1 MGITNLKHCENF
13 IMIDRARI
21 DLGNYIIGRLEK
33 GGRIFEMLID
43 PEQAWEAKKII
54 REEIN
59 RRLKSGS
66 KKSRLTIDEI
76 INDPKINLE
85 LIFESFT
92 VFEDL
97 RRGKE
102 ATDGDMEAIFETT
115 DGKRISG
122 YILLDGEIQWTKTQR
137 EEEKQKKLKQ
147 IISIISKNAINPQ
160 NKKPHPYQ
168 RIEKAIEEAKVNI
181 DIMKNAEEQVGDVIK
196 KIQAIIPIRM
206 EQVELAIKI
215 PSSFTAKGYGIVA
228 QLAQIKKEEWQSDGS
243 WVSIVNLPAGLQM
256 ELIDK
261 LNKLTHGRVQTKLLK
276 A

>member
-1 MGITNLKHCENF
+1 
-13 IMIDRARI
+13 MIDRARI
-21 DLGNYIIGRLEK
+21 NLGNYIIGRLEK
-33 GGRIFEMLID
+33 GGRTFEMLID
-43 PEQAWEAKKII
+43 PEKAWEAKKII
-54 REEIN
+54 RDEIDQ
-59 RRLKSGS
+59 RLKAGN
-66 KKSRLTIDEI
+66 KKSRLTVDEV

-97 RRGKE
+97 KRGKK

-115 DGKRISG
+115 DGRQISC
-122 YILLDGEIQWTKTQR
+122 YILLDGEIQWTRTQR
-137 EEEKQKKLKQ
+137 EEEQEKKLKQ
-147 IISIISKNAINPQ
+147 IITIISKNAINPQ

-168 RIEKAIEEAKVNI
+168 RIEKAIEEANVKI
-181 DIMKNAEEQVGDVIK
+181 DIMKNAEEQIEDVVK
-196 KIQAIIPIRM
+196 KIQSVIPIRM

-228 QLAQIKKEEWQSDGS
+228 QLSQIKKEEWQSDGS
-243 WVSIVNLPAGLQM
+243 WVSVVSLPAGLQM